1 MRFQNLTITLTLAC
15 LSIVAIAGLVL
26 LPITDGICNWTGDDS
41 SKSYSKSDLD
51 VHEQGWSLSASLS
64 ASGGGASVSVS
75 PSIHTVG
82 VFTSEE
88 TYSGSANVRAWRNA
102 GKRIT
107 YYNCADYC
115 SECSGSNGLGH
126 PLVVDFK
133 YDEDPKHETI
143 FATVD
148 VVTQVQVWGREKHL
162 RTREDIGSTVS
173 TTVGIDDYASATM
186 GGEQYSWTENGVKY
200 WEISK
205 DIRTNPKSGPF
216 NGTEAGVDNWSAR
229 SGAEASF
236 YFEDASD
243 SAINE
248 VDTANSVTYTP

>member
-15 LSIVAIAGLVL
+15 LSIVAIASLVL
-26 LPITDGICNWTGDDS
+26 LPITDGICEWMGSDS

-64 ASGGGASVSVS
+64 ASSGGASASVS

-88 TYSGSANVRAWRNA
+88 TYSGSANVRAWRDA

-115 SECSGSNGLGH
+115 SECSGSGGLGH
-126 PLVVDFK
+126 PLAVDFESA
-133 YDEDPKHETI
+133 EDPESKTI

-148 VVTQVQVWGREKHL
+148 MVTQYQVFGREKHWI
-162 RTREDIGSTVS
+162 TRKYVGSTVQ
-173 TTVGIDDYASATM
+173 TTVGLSDYASATV
-186 GGEQYSWTENGVKY
+186 GGEQYSWTANGVKY
-200 WEISK
+200 WEIRK
-205 DIRTNPKSGPF
+205 EDRTNPESGPSE
-216 NGTEAGVDNWSAR
+216 GADASVCNWSAR

-236 YFEDASD
+236 NFEDASD
-243 SAINE
+243 SSIDE
-248 VDTANSVTYTP
+248 VNTSNSVTYTP

>member
-1 MRFQNLTITLTLAC
+1 MRFQNLTITLTLTC
-15 LSIVAIAGLVL
+15 LSIVAIVALAL
-26 LPITDGICNWTGDDS
+26 LPITDAIGNWSGPDS
-41 SKSYSKSDLD
+41 SKSYSRSDLD

-64 ASGGGASVSVS
+64 ASSGGASASVS

-82 VFTSEE
+82 VFTSEK
-88 TYSGSANVRAWRNA
+88 TYSGSANVRPWRDA

-148 VVTQVQVWGREKHL
+148 MVTQVQVWGREKHL
-162 RTREDIGSTVS
+162 RTREYIGSTVS
-173 TTVGIDDYASATM
+173 TTVGIGDYASATM
-186 GGEQYSWTENGVKY
+186 GGEQFSWTEGGVKY

-205 DIRTNPKSGPF
+205 NNRTNPESGPS

-236 YFEDASD
+236 DFEDASD
-243 SAINE
+243 SSINE
-248 VDTANSVTYTP
+248 VNTYNSVTYTP

>member
-15 LSIVAIAGLVL
+15 LSIVAIAGLVF
-26 LPITDGICNWTGDDS
+26 LPITDGICEWTGNDS

-64 ASGGGASVSVS
+64 ASGGGASASVS

-82 VFTSEE
+82 VFTSEK

-115 SECSGSNGLGH
+115 SECSGSGGLGH
-126 PLVVDFK
+126 PLVVDFE
-133 YDEDPKHETI
+133 YDEDPESKTI

-148 VVTQVQVWGREKHL
+148 MVTQYQVFGREKHS
-162 RTREDIGSTVS
+162 RTREYIGSTVS

-200 WEISK
+200 WEIRK
-205 DIRTNPKSGPF
+205 QDRTNPESGPSE
-216 NGTEAGVDNWSAR
+216 GVEASVRNWLAR
-229 SGAEASF
+229 SGAGASF
-236 YFEDASD
+236 NFEDASD
-243 SAINE
+243 SSVDE
-248 VDTANSVTYTP
+248 VSTSNSVSYTP